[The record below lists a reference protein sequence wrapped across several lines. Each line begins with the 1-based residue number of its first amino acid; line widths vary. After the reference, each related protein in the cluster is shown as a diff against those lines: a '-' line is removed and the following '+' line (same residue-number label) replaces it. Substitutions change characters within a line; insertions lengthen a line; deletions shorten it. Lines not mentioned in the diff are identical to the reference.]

1 MTARSFRIMTSLMLI
16 SIQVASCSGEKKEG
30 GGATVLVFK
39 HGKIAGDYAEF
50 KKLLDRF
57 ERKNPGVRIKDE
69 ILPSSTDEQHQFYV
83 INLEGKSADFDV
95 LSMDVIWVPEFA
107 RAGWLR
113 DMSGLLPPKRRG
125 DFFPGPM
132 RAVTYHNRIYAVPWY
147 IDAGLLYYRADLL
160 DKYGLKPPHT
170 WHELVRTARIVM
182 SGERGMYGFVWQ
194 GKQYEGLICDT
205 LEFFWSNGGRVLWRG
220 RAAIDSPENVQ
231 ALSFMRDLIVKY
243 RVSPPLVTTAVE
255 ETCRRIF
262 GGGRAV
268 YMRNWPYAFKIL
280 ERRSSAVRGKVGVSE
295 LPAFD
300 GRKPRSALGGWQLGI
315 NRYSRHAREA
325 ELLIGFLSSPEA
337 QKFLALALGYNPA
350 LKSMYRDP
358 DLRLA
363 RPFFERLYRIFMSA
377 RPRPVSPYYMM
388 ITQVMQPEFS
398 AALTGIKSP
407 QEALESASRQ
417 IDHLLGVV
425 ER

>member
-1 MTARSFRIMTSLMLI
+1 MFFLI
-16 SIQVASCSGEKKEG
+16 PAASCSGGKKG
-30 GGATVLVFK
+30 GGPAVLVFK

-57 ERKNPGVRIKDE
+57 ERKYPDVRVKDE

-83 INLEGKSADFDV
+83 INLEGKGADFDV

-113 DMSGLLPPKRRG
+113 DLSGLIPTGRRG

-132 RAVTYHNRIYAVPWY
+132 RAVTYHKRIYAVPWY
-147 IDAGLLYYRADLL
+147 VDAGLLYYRTDLL
-160 DKYGLKPPHT
+160 EKYGLKPPHT
-170 WHELVRTARIVM
+170 WKELVRTARVVM
-182 SGERGMYGFVWQ
+182 SKEKSLYGFVWQ
-194 GKQYEGLICDT
+194 GKQYEGLVCDT
-205 LEFFWSNGGRVLWRG
+205 LEFLWSNGGRVLAHG

-231 ALSFMRDLIVKY
+231 SLAFMRDLIVTY
-243 RVSPPLVTTAVE
+243 RISPPLVTTAVE

-262 GGGRAV
+262 GRGKAL
-268 YMRNWPYAFKIL
+268 YMRNWPYAYKVL
-280 ERRSSAVRGKVGVSE
+280 ERRGSAVRGKVGVSE

-300 GRKPRSALGGWQLGI
+300 GKRPRSALGGWQLGI
-315 NRYSRHAREA
+315 NKYSRRVREA
-325 ELLIGFLSSPEA
+325 ELLIEFLSSPES
-337 QKFLALALGYNPA
+337 QKFLALALGYNPS
-350 LKSMYRDP
+350 LKSLYRDP
-358 DLRLA
+358 ELLRT
-363 RPFFERLYRIFMSA
+363 RPFFAQLCRIFMSA

-398 AALTGIKSP
+398 AALAGIKSP

-425 ER
+425 EQ